1 MKPSH
6 CPDNTHHCRWCVL
19 LVSNSRAFFVVWTYN
34 NLLGEFSQGT
44 LWDSVFQ
51 GDKIQI
57 QRIGLG
63 WQKFPAIAPLESPIT
78 VFCFQMPHSWR
89 STNCTTILLFFC
101 FVMKPTYLGTRGF
114 HYLRNTGSPW
124 GGLKI
129 NNNSKT
135 IRISCTWG
143 SKRKKK
149 ITLLPINTMRQTNF
163 CFSHW
168 SFHSCA
174 LSVPTIL
181 YSKLAIILKSW
192 ENFKRTT
199 RKRKTMTIC
208 PQLFIY
214 ILLAHQ
220 HYFFVHVNLHSITL

>member
-1 MKPSH
+1 M
-6 CPDNTHHCRWCVL
+6 
-19 LVSNSRAFFVVWTYN
+19 YN

-149 ITLLPINTMRQTNF
+149 ITLLPINTMRQKLLFFTLIFPCLRFVSSYNF
-163 CFSHW
+163 
-168 SFHSCA
+168 
-174 LSVPTIL
+174 IL
-181 YSKLAIILKSW
+181 QAWMQLCWKVEKIVKELQERGKQWQYVLNFLYIFYCPINIIFLCMW
-192 ENFKRTT
+192 
-199 RKRKTMTIC
+199 
-208 PQLFIY
+208 IY
-214 ILLAHQ
+214 ILSQCNTILE
-220 HYFFVHVNLHSITL
+220 VIN